1 MLASLSIFICLFLIT
16 LGLIAIYIGVR
27 TYIHLSSA
35 TLRTTGELVSE
46 RHIMFMHGL
55 TEADAP
61 IYCPSRPL
69 ITLTSMVVIGLLP
82 LSFGVLLFV
91 RMIGLF

>member
-1 MLASLSIFICLFLIT
+1 MLAYLSIFIGLFLIA

-27 TYIHLSSA
+27 TYIHLCSA
-35 TLRTTGELVSE
+35 PLATTGELVRE
-46 RHIMFMHGL
+46 RHIVFIHGL

-69 ITLTSMVVIGLLP
+69 ITLASMIVIGLLP

>member
-1 MLASLSIFICLFLIT
+1 MLASLSIFICLFLIA

-35 TLRTTGELVSE
+35 TLTTTGELVSE

-82 LSFGVLLFV
+82 LSLACCCL
-91 RMIGLF
+91 